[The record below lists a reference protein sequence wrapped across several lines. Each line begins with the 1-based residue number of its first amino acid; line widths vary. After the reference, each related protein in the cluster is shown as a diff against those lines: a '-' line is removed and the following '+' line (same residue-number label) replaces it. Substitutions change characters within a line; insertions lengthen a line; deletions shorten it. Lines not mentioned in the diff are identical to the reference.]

1 MVNFLL
7 KDIKMNKKLIE
18 ALEQLDKLARKHK
31 LQLEDSKDIPYGVQQ
46 EYSYFNE
53 KGKVNIY
60 YSAKKDRISFTV
72 SSKSEAMKRKLNEVV
87 LNQQTLAFPPQIN
100 DLHSWKSWVGSD
112 ESGKGDYFGPL
123 VVAAFY
129 CRYEDIIPLRE
140 LGVKDSKELKDN
152 QIDIVARKVMA
163 RYPNNF
169 QQLVLVPSKYNE
181 LYVRFKESKKN
192 LNHILAWAH
201 SKVIATLV
209 RRFNPEGVFV
219 DRFTKQN
226 LVEYYLASEKCD
238 NYDII
243 QAHQG
248 ERDVA
253 VATASIIARHKF
265 NSGIE
270 HYSNL
275 YGVKLPKGGG
285 NQTIVV
291 GKEFVTKCGVE
302 KLNEVA
308 KLHFKNSDSIIS
320 E

>member
-1 MVNFLL
+1 
-7 KDIKMNKKLIE
+7 MNKKLIE
-18 ALEQLDKLARKHK
+18 ALEQLDKLARKYK
-31 LQLEDSKDIPYGVQQ
+31 LHLEDAKEISYGVQQ

-53 KGKVNIY
+53 KGKLNIY
-60 YSAKKDRISFTV
+60 YSARKDRISFTI
-72 SSKSEAMKRKLNEVV
+72 SSKHEGMRRKLNEVV
-87 LNQQTLAFPPQIN
+87 LNLQTLAFSPQID

-129 CRYEDIIPLRE
+129 CRYEDLIPLRE
-140 LGVKDSKELKDN
+140 LGVRDSKELKDN
-152 QIDIVARKVMA
+152 QIDIIARKVMA

-169 QQLVLVPSKYNE
+169 QQLVLIPSKYNE
-181 LYVRFKESKKN
+181 LYIRFKESKKN

-201 SKVIATLV
+201 SKAIATLV
-209 RRFNPEGVFV
+209 RRFNPEGIFV

-226 LVEYYLASEKCD
+226 LVDYYLASEKCD

-243 QAHQG
+243 QEHQG

-265 NSGIE
+265 NSGIDY
-270 HYSNL
+270 YSKL
-275 YGVKLPKGGG
+275 YGMKFPKGGG
-285 NQTIVV
+285 KQTIVA
-291 GKEFVTKCGVE
+291 GKEFVAKYGVE

-308 KLHFKNSDSIIS
+308 KLHFKNSGSIID